1 MLSIGEVC
9 FPIRRNKVFDSLKAK
24 MSGSMVH
31 GSKKC
36 ATQNGEGGEGWNWE
50 ICGPLA
56 FDRSWPMTV
65 ELYPLKGSLLILVDF
80 FSQLTSSWF
89 DSITPPLQFFL
100 QQFHVQQTRFD
111 AIYIPIQKWKPI
123 FMFSIVLVYLC
134 VGTLAT

>member
-1 MLSIGEVC
+1 
-9 FPIRRNKVFDSLKAK
+9 
-24 MSGSMVH
+24 
-31 GSKKC
+31 
-36 ATQNGEGGEGWNWE
+36 
-50 ICGPLA
+50 
-56 FDRSWPMTV
+56 MTV

-100 QQFHVQQTRFD
+100 QQFQVQQTRFD